1 MTRFTRNR
9 SDNRKPLK
17 RKYNLDST
25 IERLKYAEDEGK
37 LISNLKGDDK
47 EKAYNQALDN
57 LSIKPKTYEIKSTN
71 EKKWGSNDKNAR
83 DYIPKVNQSTKNI
96 ENPFDALGFLSQQS
110 IYGLS
115 NAATNI
121 LGGAAKTVG
130 NLGTSID
137 SVLDIPES
145 IDNSWRKGLNKTL
158 MKQNPDF
165 YDNLSNKQQK
175 TIDDLNNQID
185 TQNILEKNINAY
197 SGIKEG
203 LDNLPFSNAFNEI
216 GDSYLNASDLNKTNY
231 NQDKMSKPLKFAGD
245 ILYGVSN
252 MAPSIAAGVATGN
265 PNVALGVMG
274 ANSYGGGIKQAL
286 DNDASLETAVR
297 FGLANAATEIT
308 TEKLVGGIPALGAG
322 YTDDFVKE
330 LTDKMF
336 SNPKTRSI
344 IEKGF
349 DIVGEGFEEYL
360 SEIIGEFA
368 TDIYSNEKQDI
379 DNFERLKNIQGDAL
393 YSGLV
398 GAATAG
404 VLNAPSYISEATNN
418 TNINE
423 VKLDNELNAL
433 SNEELDGIQ
442 SEIEANSNE
451 NILNEELHQEP
462 QIDVIESLN
471 NQIDE
476 GVFNEPQIDNNN
488 LNIDPQQ
495 ELVTK
500 ETLLS
505 DDANISLNAQK
516 LNKENI
522 EIISKE
528 TNWDKN
534 NVQLLSDFSNKTGII
549 IKTENLPSSING
561 MFVNGEIVLNK
572 NTNNPVL
579 TVFTHELTHSLE
591 NKTGYNDLKTAVI
604 RDLKSNMKMLDSDI
618 DSIIQEDLADIIET
632 RLDYDGY
639 QMTNDEAMN
648 ELVAQYIETNIDSE
662 SFIKEISGNKPL
674 LQKIVDWLDDMIK
687 SFTGTEQEK
696 AYINLKNKY
705 KNALNGSIESTDL
718 NLQSQYSLNKPVKE
732 RLKKSSYFQYDNLI
746 QIKDVKIPTFSIK
759 KLINLTNDEI
769 YKMSKNNALL
779 KGASLDYNSNGYF
792 IKDFEGNIVK
802 ITKTGLFHAK
812 SKPSNLRLNVI
823 ENYADILK
831 NSIKVNEAYRN
842 GEHSSV
848 YFGEYTDGKD
858 LYIVRSVVIDG
869 KLESLRTSSL
879 YAIAQEKNR
888 GASSAHNRA
897 YRSSINLSITQLLND
912 VNSVNMYKGDLPLNV
927 QEKLSLKITPS
938 ALEGVKYSVKN
949 KNINNISLN
958 KMIPDLK
965 NKINNSTL
973 RIMNSESSDMNKLL
987 KEASK
992 DILNTGD
999 ISTEIKSD
1007 IKNLAMNNA
1016 GYNSLNIDENPNYS
1030 NKLLKDLYS
1039 EDVYSQILDEE
1050 LKYFKNEINSSIKN
1064 RDNILEKSKFNET
1077 KSLMNDNMVTEAF
1090 RAMNAKAYSD
1100 EIAPAIE
1107 KGDYLEPSDY
1117 ISNKSI
1123 MQEKANSEEVQTNI
1137 LDIVLGGL
1145 DKGAL
1150 SKSIEQNGDA
1160 IANGSDEVKE
1170 AWKNVITKPLF
1181 ESKAK
1186 YSKEIVTRLDDVYN
1200 VLVKDLGIK
1209 KGSKESAAIMW
1220 YGEGQRIKPGS
1231 SKIEME
1237 PYTLND
1243 LKRDFPK
1250 NHETIIKG
1258 SEYIRTIYDEYINRL
1273 NESLELIYPTQKLEK
1288 AVKDRQNSKLKEIEA
1303 KQNELINS
1311 PIDKAASIN
1320 RTIARLSREY
1330 NQAKDY
1336 VYRNRRLQP
1345 RSDYFMHFQE
1355 ISMAD
1360 NLRDLFSLEG
1370 PANIS
1375 NQLAGKSDFT
1385 KPLSKWEGFMQ
1396 RRGMGRYAEDAIGGL
1411 VNYIPKAEYKINIDP
1426 YTAYMRGVI
1435 KNVVDISDDNQINNA
1450 NMINYLSNFTNDLA
1464 GKTNPVDRVITN
1476 FQSGRWVVSKL
1487 KKLNSRVK
1495 ANAVMGNMNSAM
1507 SQFFNMPNAISLLT
1521 KKGGIKS
1528 SLDLAKGTKYYFA
1541 DKLINNDLIKQSPF
1555 LTERYMDKHVS
1566 QFDEGILDNVKEF
1579 ASFLL
1584 TFGDEVVAKQTWY
1597 SAYAQAQR
1605 LGIDNQISYA
1615 DEITRRAI
1623 AGRGV
1628 GETALLQKSQLV
1640 GLIAP
1645 FQVEVNNTWQL
1656 MKSLAGGKDEAH
1668 LGALMIM
1675 FLTTWVMNNINETIT
1690 GNRVGFDPINAMEDV
1705 YNNDEVGFGR
1715 LVGELVGNIPFSSQL
1730 TMLAI
1735 TNDYDRENFFG
1746 EADPSRYGIG
1756 NMGVNAL
1763 SDPLIS
1769 LIKGEDI
1776 DLIKLG
1782 TQFGVPYGGK
1792 QLERMYN
1799 YGKDVGLFPG
1809 ITFNKGVKIQ
1819 KPKEG
1824 AYNQSGKLKYLIDTD
1839 NPFDVAKGWLFGS
1852 YSTKEGREYLKT
1864 LRPLSESK
1872 TELMDML
1879 VDAGA
1884 DKHDAF
1890 NAVKNTYN
1898 TNIVTGY
1905 DKYGNKITLDN
1916 SKAALNRK
1924 LFEES
1929 GVFDDI
1935 MSIINSPENVKKDK
1949 KDPSKLKPSDFNMN
1963 NKVFEMDEKTYSELL
1978 EEIEKYQ

>member
-297 FGLANAATEIT
+297 FGLANAATEII

-462 QIDVIESLN
+462 QIDVIEPLN
-471 NQIDE
+471 NQINE
-476 GVFNEPQIDNNN
+476 SVFNEPQIDNNN
-488 LNIDPQQ
+488 LDIDPQQ
-495 ELVTK
+495 KLVTK

-534 NVQLLSDFSNKTGII
+534 NVQLLSDFSNKSGII

-572 NTNNPVL
+572 NTENPVL
-579 TVFTHELTHSLE
+579 IVFTHELTHSLE
-591 NKTGYNDLKTAVI
+591 SKTGYNDLKTAVI

-632 RLDYDGY
+632 RFDYDGY

-687 SFTGTEQEK
+687 SFIGTEQEK

-705 KNALNGSIESTDL
+705 KNVLNSKNIKFDGNSSYTTIPEYSIIDTIKKLSPNAIDRNGNVIPYKTQLNDVLHKWRTSGIKVSEASNRLIISKDTTNLSYANLNNSVLTISKNVLGKVLFGKHKGTIPKSVIENIHTYLDQSVL
-718 NLQSQYSLNKPVKE
+718 AFDGIGKNLNKKGFILGVNDSNNNPILVSIVQEITKDRINYNVNDIVTIHGRKNLQNTINSASHIYLN
-732 RLKKSSYFQYDNLI
+732 KKSSGYLTSLRLQL
-746 QIKDVKIPTFSIK
+746 PTGVRTTTNYSIAK
-759 KLINLTNDEI
+759 NKL
-769 YKMSKNNALL
+769 MSSTD
-779 KGASLDYNSNGYF
+779 GIASRNSN
-792 IKDFEGNIVK
+792 V
-802 ITKTGLFHAK
+802 
-812 SKPSNLRLNVI
+812 
-823 ENYADILK
+823 
-831 NSIKVNEAYRN
+831 
-842 GEHSSV
+842 
-848 YFGEYTDGKD
+848 
-858 LYIVRSVVIDG
+858 
-869 KLESLRTSSL
+869 
-879 YAIAQEKNR
+879 
-888 GASSAHNRA
+888 
-897 YRSSINLSITQLLND
+897 
-912 VNSVNMYKGDLPLNV
+912 
-927 QEKLSLKITPS
+927 
-938 ALEGVKYSVKN
+938 
-949 KNINNISLN
+949 NNITLN
-958 KMIPDLK
+958 KMIPDLI
-965 NKINNSTL
+965 NKVNNSTL
-973 RIMNSESSDMNKLL
+973 RIMNAESNDMNKLL

-992 DILNTGD
+992 DILNIGD
-999 ISTEIKSD
+999 ISAEIKSD

-1016 GYNSLNIDENPNYS
+1016 GYNSLNIDVNPNYS

-1077 KSLMNDNMVTEAF
+1077 KSLLNDNMVTEAF

-1100 EIAPAIE
+1100 EIVPAIE

-1117 ISNKSI
+1117 FSNKSV

-1231 SKIEME
+1231 SKIEIE

-1330 NQAKDY
+1330 NQAKDF

-1487 KKLNSRVK
+1487 KKLNSKVK

-1541 DKLINNDLIKQSPF
+1541 DKLINNDLVKQSPF

-1579 ASFLL
+1579 AGFLL

-1668 LGALMIM
+1668 LGALMMM

-1705 YNNDEVGFGR
+1705 YNNDEAGFGR

-1763 SDPLIS
+1763 TDPLIS